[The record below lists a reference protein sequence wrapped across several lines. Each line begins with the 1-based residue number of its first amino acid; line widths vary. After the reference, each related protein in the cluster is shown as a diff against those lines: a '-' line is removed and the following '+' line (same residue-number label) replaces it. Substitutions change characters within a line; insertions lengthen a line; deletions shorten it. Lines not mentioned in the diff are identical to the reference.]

1 MKYYNR
7 IDEELELPLDILDTL
22 RTFVVFVDPNWFPKQ
37 KGQMGR
43 LWYNVRP
50 PSDVYYWLTKA
61 PVTSLL

>member
-22 RTFVVFVDPNWFPKQ
+22 RTVVELWIPIGSQNRK
-37 KGQMGR
+37 GR

-50 PSDVYYWLTKA
+50 PSDVNVGLDS
-61 PVTSLL
+61 PQ